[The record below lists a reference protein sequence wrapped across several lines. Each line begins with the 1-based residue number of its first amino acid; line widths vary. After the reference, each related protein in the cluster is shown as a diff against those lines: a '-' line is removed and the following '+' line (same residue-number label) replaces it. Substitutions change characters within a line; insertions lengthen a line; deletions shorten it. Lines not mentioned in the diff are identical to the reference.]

1 MTLRQ
6 VYQKGKVLL
15 EKAGIETP
23 AFDAVCLFQKVFG
36 LDRQQLIIHG
46 TETAADSKADAYW
59 MLCEKRAKGRPLQ
72 YILGEWPF
80 MDFTLRVGDGV
91 LVPRDETELLVYT
104 VAEHIKS
111 AGLARADLQ
120 GADLCG
126 GSGAVA
132 LGLSSLLPRLKLF
145 CAEFYE
151 EAFHYLEENV
161 RLLENKAVC
170 PVRLDVLSPEA
181 ALPVS
186 RLDLV
191 VSNPPYVA
199 ASEIAGLQRE
209 VQQEPYTALDG
220 GEDGLLFYRAIAR
233 RWIPQV
239 RPGGIVA
246 VEIGEGQAQAVMKL
260 FHDAGVRALEVYKD
274 FNGLDRVVIGTV
286 ENGVSSSG

>member
-91 LVPRDETELLVYT
+91 LVPREETELLVYT

-220 GEDGLLFYRAIAR
+220 GRTACCFTERL
-233 RWIPQV
+233 
-239 RPGGIVA
+239 PGGGFPKYVP
-246 VEIGEGQAQAVMKL
+246 EEL
-260 FHDAGVRALEVYKD
+260 
-274 FNGLDRVVIGTV
+274 
-286 ENGVSSSG
+286 